1 MWLRSRA
8 RVSIQDKYHSEL
20 IALHARWDH
29 VAERGAHP
37 ADALLR
43 QGFKQSPCPM
53 RRRPGFNAAMDN
65 SRHSAPG
72 TPPLEP
78 PPTTYLGRS
87 SGGGSGGGL
96 GVLYEHR
103 SLNTAVVTVVLRSP
117 AGPRHRRTLTRIS
130 FYYLEPSSQSP
141 NPQTA
146 AEPFFHLQGR
156 RSPREPAPPAHHTL
170 PHRTAH
176 RHLVDDLGFF
186 SGGGASRAAA
196 WVAEQVN
203 HTSCSRPAHAPPPPQ
218 VIEKAVCRFSAPG
231 GNGGE

>member
-1 MWLRSRA
+1 MRSHY
-8 RVSIQDKYHSEL
+8 SQFLMCCHSPDYT
-20 IALHARWDH
+20 RY
-29 VAERGAHP
+29 VAA
-37 ADALLR
+37 
-43 QGFKQSPCPM
+43 S
-53 RRRPGFNAAMDN
+53 
-65 SRHSAPG
+65 
-72 TPPLEP
+72 PPLEP

-103 SLNTAVVTVVLRSP
+103 SLNTAVVTVVLWSP
-117 AGPRHRRTLTRIS
+117 AGPQHRRTLTRIS

-196 WVAEQVN
+196 WPLHRWQAAVSGRSA
-203 HTSCSRPAHAPPPPQ
+203 RPL
-218 VIEKAVCRFSAPG
+218 KRG
-231 GNGGE
+231 